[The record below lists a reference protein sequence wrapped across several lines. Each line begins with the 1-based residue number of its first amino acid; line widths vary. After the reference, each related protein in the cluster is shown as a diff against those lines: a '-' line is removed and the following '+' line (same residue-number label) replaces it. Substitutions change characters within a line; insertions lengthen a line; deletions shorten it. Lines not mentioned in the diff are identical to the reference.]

1 MPHEE
6 QHAGSTQNLTLNI
19 SGCME
24 ALKLFELSGQQTLSA
39 PYELSAR
46 FAPLKKTR
54 TEDSD

>member
-6 QHAGSTQNLTLNI
+6 PHAGSTQRLTLNI
-19 SGCME
+19 SGCIE
-24 ALKLFELSGQQTLSA
+24 DLNIFEFSGQQTLSA

>member
-6 QHAGSTQNLTLNI
+6 PHAGSTQRLTLNI
-19 SGCME
+19 SGCIE
-24 ALKLFELSGQQTLSA
+24 DLNIFELSGQQTLSA